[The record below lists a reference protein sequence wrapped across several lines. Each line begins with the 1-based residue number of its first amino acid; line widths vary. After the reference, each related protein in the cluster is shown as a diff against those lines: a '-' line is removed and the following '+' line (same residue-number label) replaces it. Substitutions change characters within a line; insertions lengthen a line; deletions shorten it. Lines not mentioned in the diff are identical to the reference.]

1 MKNKLTQ
8 AIPLLIVVMT
18 SFFTTTCV
26 NSIQDETSELT
37 PGDIPIKIS
46 TNILCTQSRISNDKF
61 EFNDAIGFYALA
73 ESESIDHIRYI
84 ENMRFIC
91 TSEGLIPDEDVFYPA
106 GNNKCDFISYYPY
119 QEKAIAPN
127 ESNIKVA
134 IKANQ
139 SSPMDYSLSDF
150 MTAKATGVGASS
162 KSVKLDFQHKLC
174 QLNIVLQLTDD
185 DNMQEIKENATV
197 FINSAYSKAT
207 YDFNTDA
214 FSSLSTAQDIT
225 PNGEWVIN
233 KDAKKL
239 TGKKML
245 LIPQSAAKCKIS
257 LRINGHTL
265 SSSLPDELI
274 LNNCTSSEVILHYNS
289 QTGLGKLEPTI
300 CEWQEGNSKDVT
312 LEEEE
317 KTNFIRIAELNFEQ
331 TGVHQIITES
341 NVVIAEVCKEYLL
354 GSNIDNQAIVLYPT
368 ANKNQGIILQL
379 LNISEDE
386 HGGSITWDNNNNSL
400 TYVPGN
406 SAPFTT
412 LYADSDGKIVFEEP
426 ADPQIITGI
435 EVKLTDTRGT
445 ETNSYPIIKIG
456 TQYWMGENLKTT
468 KYNDGNAIVPIT
480 NMTKTIAGYFV
491 KDDNRFYNA
500 SAVTKGMLAPKGW
513 KIPNRAEWEIL
524 KKYVNNVS
532 SVLKAGAQWNSSTG
546 ISKANNRTG
555 FNAQPIGFFNRKEN
569 KGTVCSGYDF
579 IGEYVAYWSTDNSQ
593 TSLAEKEICIKFNNN
608 AVGEASYNEYSG
620 YSIRCIKE

>member
-1 MKNKLTQ
+1 MKNKPKQ
-8 AIPLLIVVMT
+8 AIYLLILAIT
-18 SFFTTTCV
+18 SLFTATCV
-26 NSIQDETSELT
+26 NSIQDETSERL

-46 TNILCTQSRISNDKF
+46 TNILCTQSRASSNKF
-61 EFNDAIGFYALA
+61 ESNDAIGFYALA
-73 ESESIDHIRYI
+73 ESQGIEDARYI

-91 TSEGLIPDEDVFYPA
+91 TSEGLIPDEDIFYPA

-119 QEKAIAPN
+119 QEKAIAAN
-127 ESNIKVA
+127 ESNIKMA

-150 MTAKATGVGASS
+150 MTAKATGVSASS
-162 KSVKLDFQHKLC
+162 KSVKLDFQHKLS
-174 QLNIVLQLTDD
+174 QLNIVLQLTAD
-185 DNMQEIKENATV
+185 DNIQEVKKNATV
-197 FINSAYSKAT
+197 YINNVYSKAT

-214 FSSLSTAQDIT
+214 FSSLSTVQDIT
-225 PNGEWVIN
+225 PNGEWIIN
-233 KDAKKL
+233 KEAKKL

-257 LRINGHTL
+257 LRINDRTF
-265 SSSLPDELI
+265 SSPLPDGLI
-274 LNNCTSSEVILHYNS
+274 LNSNTSSEVILHYNS

-331 TGVHQIITES
+331 TGVHQIVTEA
-341 NVVIAEVCKEYLL
+341 NAVIAEVCKEYLL
-354 GSNIDNQAIVLYPT
+354 GSNIDNQAIVLYPA
-368 ANKNQGIILQL
+368 ANKNQGIVLQL

-412 LYADSDGKIVFEEP
+412 LYADSDGNIVFEEP

-445 ETNSYPIIKIG
+445 ETSSYPILKIG

-468 KYNDGNAIVPIT
+468 KYNDGNALVPIT
-480 NMTKTIAGYFV
+480 DMTKTTAGYFL

-500 SAVTKGMLAPKGW
+500 AAVTKGMLAPKEW

-524 KKYVNNVS
+524 KRYINNVS
-532 SVLKAGAQWNSSTG
+532 SVLKAGTQWNSSTG

-555 FNAQPIGFFNRKEN
+555 FNAQPIGFFNKKEN
-569 KGTVCSGYDF
+569 KGTACSGYDF
-579 IGEYVAYWSTDNSQ
+579 IGEYVAYWSTESSQ